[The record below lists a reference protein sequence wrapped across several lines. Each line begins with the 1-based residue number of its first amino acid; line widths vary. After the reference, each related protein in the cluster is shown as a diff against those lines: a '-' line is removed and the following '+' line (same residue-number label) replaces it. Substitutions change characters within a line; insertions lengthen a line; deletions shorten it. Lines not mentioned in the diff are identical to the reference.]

1 MKGAKPF
8 DNLRRQIEADPVA
21 RAEVEEMKRA
31 MRDVSAL
38 ARLREAREKTQ
49 VALASALGVSQS
61 NVSRIER
68 QDDLY
73 LSTLREYV
81 EALGGRLQLAAVFPD
96 QTILLTGVGEEA
108 GTEEQQSAVY
118 AGHSVTAPGED
129 IGATDGMIDSEVG
142 KDERRGQ

>member
-1 MKGAKPF
+1 MKRAKPF
-8 DNLRRQIEADPVA
+8 DDLRRQIDADPVA

-49 VALASALGVSQS
+49 VALAGALGVSQS

-108 GTEEQQSAVY
+108 GT
-118 AGHSVTAPGED
+118 
-129 IGATDGMIDSEVG
+129 
-142 KDERRGQ
+142 

>member
-1 MKGAKPF
+1 MKRAKPF
-8 DNLRRQIEADPVA
+8 DDLRRQIDADPVA

-49 VALASALGVSQS
+49 AALAGALGVSQS

-108 GTEEQQSAVY
+108 GTEEQQSVVY
-118 AGHSVTAPGED
+118 ASHSGTAPGPA
-129 IGATDGMIDSEVG
+129 IGATDGMIDGEVG
-142 KDERRGQ
+142 TNQRSGQ